1 MQFVV
6 YITQGRS
13 EAMIVGKGGGGGGG
27 GWGRDVII

>member
-13 EAMIVGKGGGGGGG
+13 EAMIVGKGGGGGG
-27 GWGRDVII
+27 WGRDVII